1 MENKLDECCANE
13 VEEMIVN
20 SIKAGFLSNEEIKDD
35 CELYI
40 EEEYPDDIEKS
51 VDIDFYTII
60 AALRDEFQ
68 NTGTQENFLKLDLAF
83 NNMEKKGIVTE
94 HCAGY
99 TLSDGIDDCN
109 EEARE
114 RMKEGETI
122 IGYCFYTM
130 QDLEHLFDGSTTLYF
145 CFGNYSDKVTATEIG
160 QIIANELEKVG
171 FSTKWEGLADKRV
184 AILDMVWDKQ
194 Y

>member
-1 MENKLDECCANE
+1 MDWKNKLDECCANE

-83 NNMEKKGIVTE
+83 NNMEKKK
-94 HCAGY
+94 
-99 TLSDGIDDCN
+99 L
-109 EEARE
+109 
-114 RMKEGETI
+114 KP
-122 IGYCFYTM
+122 
-130 QDLEHLFDGSTTLYF
+130 
-145 CFGNYSDKVTATEIG
+145 
-160 QIIANELEKVG
+160 
-171 FSTKWEGLADKRV
+171 
-184 AILDMVWDKQ
+184 ILIK
-194 Y
+194 